1 MVLKDFKADWKEIRE
16 LSDLS
21 LKAPLSDEQYKRM
34 MALAKILNIGG
45 GKIPRGL

>member
-1 MVLKDFKADWKEIRE
+1 MIKKDFKADWKEMRE

-21 LKAPLSDEQYKRM
+21 LKAPLSNEQYERM
-34 MALAKILNIGG
+34 MALAKRLNIGG